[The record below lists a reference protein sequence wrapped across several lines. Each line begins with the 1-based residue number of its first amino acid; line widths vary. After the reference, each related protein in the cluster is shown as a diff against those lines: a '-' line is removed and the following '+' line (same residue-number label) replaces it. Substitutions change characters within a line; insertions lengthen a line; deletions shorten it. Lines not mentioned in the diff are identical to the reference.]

1 MLKINEIC
9 RDEYLIQVSWTDSY
23 EKTCFQESGL
33 IIRSD
38 VRKALTKIMCT
49 VVDSE
54 LIRGDEKKFL
64 LEE

>member
-38 VRKALTKIMCT
+38 VRKALTKMCT